1 MQFFN
6 LLAQISNA
14 EFQSDGYTKTKLGKF
29 SEKEYF
35 LPNDMKM

>member
-14 EFQSDGYTKTKLGKF
+14 EFQSDGYTKTKHRKF

>member
-14 EFQSDGYTKTKLGKF
+14 EFQSDGYTKTKHGKF
-29 SEKEYF
+29 SEK
-35 LPNDMKM
+35 